1 MTSLAVR
8 PAVAAAAVAAIAA
21 VAPATASAA
30 TLTVGTSCARYV
42 PGLAGEQW
50 IPVTGTGFTPNTDPA
65 FNSVELTY
73 TSGDLGGYAPLAAD
87 GSLATNVFMPTEFI
101 SSSSGR
107 TKTYTLTAND
117 RATPGLTA
125 SAQVTLV
132 RAGVTTKPARVRRN
146 VRRKV
151 RWSVFGAP
159 TGARMYAHWTFKGR
173 KRATRRMGRARGACG
188 IARKRMPFV
197 AARPRSGIW
206 RVYFTRGKRYSRK
219 RALFRVD
226 LNVYRTFS
234 SSARSATVAATR
246 QVDGVWTS
254 GSSALWRF
262 SNTSAR

>member
-8 PAVAAAAVAAIAA
+8 LAVAAAAVAAFAA
-21 VAPATASAA
+21 VAASPASAA
-30 TLTVGTSCARYV
+30 TLAVGTPCARYV

-50 IPVTGTGFTPNTDPA
+50 IPVAGSGFTPNTDPA
-65 FNSVELTY
+65 FDSVQLTY
-73 TSGDLGGYAPLAAD
+73 SNGDLGDYAPLAAD
-87 GSLATNVFMPTEFI
+87 GSFVTNVFMPTEFI
-101 SSSSGR
+101 SSSAGR
-107 TKTYTLTAND
+107 KKTYTLMATD
-117 RATPGLTA
+117 RMTPGLTA

-132 RAGVTTKPARVRRN
+132 RAGVTSKPSRVRRN

-173 KRATRRMGRARGACG
+173 KLATRRMGVARGACG

-206 RVYFTRGKRYSRK
+206 RVYFTRGKRYSRR

-226 LNVYRTFS
+226 LTVFRTFS
-234 SSARSATVAATR
+234 RATVAATR
-246 QVDGVWTS
+246 QFDGAWTS
-254 GSSALWRF
+254 GSLVLWRF
-262 SNTSAR
+262 SKTSARWR

>member
-1 MTSLAVR
+1 MTSLAGR
-8 PAVAAAAVAAIAA
+8 LALAGAAVAAFAA
-21 VAPATASAA
+21 VTASTASAA
-30 TLTVGTSCARYV
+30 TLTVGTPCARYV

-50 IPVTGTGFTPNTDPA
+50 IPVAGSGFTPNTDPRFTA
-65 FNSVELTY
+65 VDLTY
-73 TSGDLGGYAPLAAD
+73 TNGDLGAYTPLAAD
-87 GSLATNVFMPTEFI
+87 GSFLTNVFMPTEFI

-107 TKTYTLTAND
+107 TKTYTLTATD
-117 RATPGLTA
+117 RNTPGLTA

-159 TGARMYAHWTFKGR
+159 TGARIFAHWTFKGR

-197 AARPRSGIW
+197 AARPRTGTW

-226 LNVYRTFS
+226 VSVYQTFAS
-234 SSARSATVAATR
+234 GARSA
-246 QVDGVWTS
+246 GV
-254 GSSALWRF
+254 SASTAVMR
-262 SNTSAR
+262 

>member
-1 MTSLAVR
+1 MTSFPVRLAL
-8 PAVAAAAVAAIAA
+8 AGAAVAAFVAA
-21 VAPATASAA
+21 TASTASAA
-30 TLTVGTSCARYV
+30 ALTVGTPCARYV

-50 IPVTGTGFTPNTDPA
+50 IPVAGSGFTANTDPA
-65 FNSVELTY
+65 FDSVQLSY
-73 TSGDLGGYAPLAAD
+73 SNGDLGDYAPMAAD
-87 GSLATNVFMPTEFI
+87 GSFVTNVFMPTEFI

-107 TKTYTLTAND
+107 TKTYTLTATD
-117 RATPGLTA
+117 RAGLTA

-159 TGARMYAHWTFKGR
+159 TGARMFAHWTFKGR
-173 KRATRRMGRARGACG
+173 KRATRKMGRARGACG

-226 LNVYRTFS
+226 LNVYRTFAS
-234 SSARSATVAATR
+234 DARSA
-246 QVDGVWTS
+246 GV
-254 GSSALWRF
+254 RPVP
-262 SNTSAR
+262 

>member
-1 MTSLAVR
+1 MTRLAGR
-8 PAVAAAAVAAIAA
+8 LALAGAAVAAFAA
-21 VAPATASAA
+21 VTASIASAA
-30 TLTVGTSCARYV
+30 TLTVGTPCARYV

-50 IPVTGTGFTPNTDPA
+50 IPVAGSGFTPNTDPA
-65 FNSVELTY
+65 FDSVQLSY
-73 TSGDLGGYAPLAAD
+73 SNGDLGDYAPLAAD
-87 GSLATNVFMPTEFI
+87 GSFGTNVFMPTEFI

-107 TKTYTLTAND
+107 TKTYTLTATD

-146 VRRKV
+146 VGRKV

-159 TGARMYAHWTFKGR
+159 TGARIFAHWTFKGR

-197 AARPRSGIW
+197 AARPRTGIW

-226 LNVYRTFS
+226 VSVYQTFAS
-234 SSARSATVAATR
+234 GARSA
-246 QVDGVWTS
+246 GVR
-254 GSSALWRF
+254 SSRAG
-262 SNTSAR
+262 

>member
-8 PAVAAAAVAAIAA
+8 PVLAGAAVAAFAA
-21 VAPATASAA
+21 VAASTASAA
-30 TLTVGTSCARYV
+30 TLSVGTSCARYV

-50 IPVTGTGFTPNTDPA
+50 IPVAGSGFTPNTDPSV
-65 FNSVELTY
+65 NSIELSY
-73 TSGDLGGYAPLAAD
+73 TTGGLGGYSPLAAD
-87 GSLATNVFMPTEFI
+87 GSFVTNVFMPTGFI
-101 SSSSGR
+101 NPSSGR
-107 TKTYTLTAND
+107 TKSYTLTATD

-159 TGARMYAHWTFKGR
+159 TGARVFAHWTFKGR
-173 KRATRRMGRARGACG
+173 KRATRRVGVARGACG
-188 IARKRMPFV
+188 IARKRLPFV

-206 RVYFTRGKRYSRK
+206 RVYFTLGKRYSRR

-226 LNVYRTFS
+226 LSVFRVFGS
-234 SSARSATVAATR
+234 GARSASVRSSTV
-246 QVDGVWTS
+246 GV
-254 GSSALWRF
+254 R
-262 SNTSAR
+262 